1 LEIGEP
7 LHLGC
12 FFKNGPPKTGCLR
25 QIGHAALL
33 QQLLSRLLT
42 GCGSPMQIPGKVA
55 VLLISFWGKEFV
67 GNFLDVFLMFFLG
80 SKLRQRLGGIFQVLQ
95 F

>member
-1 LEIGEP
+1 
-7 LHLGC
+7 
-12 FFKNGPPKTGCLR
+12 
-25 QIGHAALL
+25 
-33 QQLLSRLLT
+33 
-42 GCGSPMQIPGKVA
+42 MQIPGKVA